1 MTNTYV
7 SVMMTTA
14 SGQSRIFAADVTD
27 SGSTY
32 GELTDVIT
40 GNSIGDSLQGQ
51 VITRAMGSCE
61 NFILSP
67 GGVVF
72 VDNQNNIVGTVGA
85 CQPEQAQP
93 QWESVN
99 IPIQLN
105 YTCKALTSA
114 SVA

>member
-1 MTNTYV
+1 
-7 SVMMTTA
+7 
-14 SGQSRIFAADVTD
+14 
-27 SGSTY
+27 
-32 GELTDVIT
+32 
-40 GNSIGDSLQGQ
+40 
-51 VITRAMGSCE
+51 
-61 NFILSP
+61 
-67 GGVVF
+67 VF

-99 IPIQLN
+99 IPVQLN

>member
-7 SVMMTTA
+7 SVMITTA
-14 SGQSRIFAADVTD
+14 SGVSRIFAADVTD

-32 GELTDVIT
+32 GELLDVVT
-40 GNSIGDSLQGQ
+40 GNSIGDSLQNQ
-51 VITRAMGSCE
+51 VCVRAMGSCE
-61 NFILSP
+61 NFLISP

-105 YTCKALTSA
+105 YTCKVLTSA

>member
-1 MTNTYV
+1 MI
-7 SVMMTTA
+7 TTA

-27 SGSTY
+27 SGATY

-40 GNSIGDSLQGQ
+40 GNSLGDSLQGQ
-51 VITRAMGSCE
+51 TITRAMGSCE
-61 NFILSP
+61 NFIISP
-67 GGVVF
+67 GVVF

-93 QWESVN
+93 QWEDVN
-99 IPIQLN
+99 IPVQLN

>member
-7 SVMMTTA
+7 AVMITTA
-14 SGQSRIFAADVTD
+14 TGQNRVFAADVTD

-32 GELTDVIT
+32 GSLTDVIT

-51 VITRAMGSCE
+51 TCVSAMAVCE
-61 NFILSP
+61 NTLLSP
-67 GGVVF
+67 GIVF
-72 VDNQNNIVGTVGA
+72 VDNNNNIVGTVGA
-85 CQPEQAQP
+85 GSPEQSQP
-93 QWESVN
+93 QWQSVN